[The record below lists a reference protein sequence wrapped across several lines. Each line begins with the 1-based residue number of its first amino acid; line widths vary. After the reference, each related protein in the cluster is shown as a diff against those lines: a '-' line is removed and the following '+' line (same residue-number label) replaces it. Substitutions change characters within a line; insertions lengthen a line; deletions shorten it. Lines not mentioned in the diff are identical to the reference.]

1 MYMTDEELLAKNYG
15 FWGNARKDFM
25 YNYRTAEWGF
35 MQETE
40 NLDRYLTK
48 FNDRITRKEHKMLDK
63 ALLRS
68 GLMASIRTM
77 DKNEWVSRCMRVRES
92 LRKLL
97 LKEMVYEIDLWQW

>member
-1 MYMTDEELLAKNYG
+1 
-15 FWGNARKDFM
+15 M

-48 FNDRITRKEHKMLDK
+48 FNDRITRKEHHMLDK